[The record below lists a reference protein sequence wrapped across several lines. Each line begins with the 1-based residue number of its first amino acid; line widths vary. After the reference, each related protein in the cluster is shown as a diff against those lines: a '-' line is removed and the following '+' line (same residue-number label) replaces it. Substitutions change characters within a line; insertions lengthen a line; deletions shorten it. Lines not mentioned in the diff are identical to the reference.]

1 MSYFESNKAAWEEA
15 FSRRIKGWGDDNAR
29 RLRDEKAPY
38 LDARLQLEL
47 GAVGTAGKEVAQ
59 FCCNNGRELLS
70 LMHLGAAS
78 GTGFDIAENMI
89 TKARETAGE
98 AGINNCAFVACNIL
112 DIPETYTASFDLVL
126 FTIGAVT
133 WFKDLK
139 PLFDKVALC
148 LRPGGTLLIEDDHPF
163 VGMIPLPG
171 EPAFDGEHLNQLAYP
186 YFRDD
191 PWIENEGIGYIS
203 GNYPS
208 KTFTSYSHTMADI
221 INGAI
226 ASGFRIQKLVE
237 FDESVGVAQAYD
249 KKGLPLSYL
258 LRADKKA

>member
-1 MSYFESNKAAWEEA
+1 MGYFQSNKEAWEEA
-15 FSRRIKGWGDDNAR
+15 FSKRLNGWGDSNAE
-29 RLRDEKAPY
+29 RLKAEKTPF
-38 LDARLQLEL
+38 LDAKLVRELQDIGLE
-47 GAVGTAGKEVAQ
+47 GKRVAQ

-70 LMHLGAAS
+70 MMHLGPAS
-78 GTGFDIAENMI
+78 GTGFDIAENI
-89 TKARETAGE
+89 ILQARETAE
-98 AGINNCAFVACNIL
+98 KAGTPNCEFIACNLL
-112 DIPETYTASFDLVL
+112 DIPETNTASFDLVL

-133 WFKDLK
+133 WFYDLK

-171 EPAFDGEHLNQLAYP
+171 EPAFDEAHLNQLTYP
-186 YFRDD
+186 YFRDY

-208 KTFTSYSHTMADI
+208 KTFTSFSHTMADI
-221 INGAI
+221 INQAI
-226 ASGFRIQKLVE
+226 ASGFRLQKLVE